1 MTAAVLFSILVA
13 WWLGRSIT
21 SGLDSLTQQVRS
33 IAGGSANRGH
43 VTLQS
48 NDELQLL
55 ADAFNKLLDGL
66 ALRES
71 KLMEFTISMEQQ
83 SLELAMALTEAEEAT
98 KAKSAFFGHHEP

>member
-1 MTAAVLFSILVA
+1 VA
-13 WWLGRSIT
+13 WAQHHQRTGQPDTTGALHCRRFRQPWPCYP
-21 SGLDSLTQQVRS
+21 
-33 IAGGSANRGH
+33 AKH
-43 VTLQS
+43 
-48 NDELQLL
+48 DELQLL

-98 KAKSAFFGHHEP
+98 KAKSAFWPP